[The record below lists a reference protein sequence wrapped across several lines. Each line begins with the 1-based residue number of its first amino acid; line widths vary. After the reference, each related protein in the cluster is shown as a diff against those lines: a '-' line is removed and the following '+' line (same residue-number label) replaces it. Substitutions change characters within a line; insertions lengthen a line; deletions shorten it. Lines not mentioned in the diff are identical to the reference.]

1 MSRFSEQ
8 CKELIRENGTN
19 VYRMSKE
26 FSLEVTALQRMVTGK
41 RLPNIDFVKKFC
53 ECLRIPETEKS
64 TLLELYKI
72 EQVGEN
78 TYYSRKCIKQLFSR
92 LYGLEHEEEPF
103 RENHED
109 PAPSFS
115 IHTHMSLGVETAL
128 LAILEH
134 CFCSEKE
141 EQIYTNF
148 PAGDSSLFHY
158 LNILRMRHG
167 NNVSISHL
175 INFRIDSFHSLSNL
189 NALLQILP
197 FTMSSNIRYT
207 PYFVYSRAGHTDFQ
221 SQLFPYYLITDD
233 SVLLCS
239 GDFSKHIVLKDHE
252 AVTAYIN
259 AFDHAL
265 KQAHLLIR
273 SSSDPIDAWQ
283 HYQEIVASK
292 DMEVFGIEP
301 QICYTGLM
309 DRETFM
315 CFQAEM
321 VPGLSP
327 IFSEFTQKL
336 WDQNKVFYFTQDG
349 MDLFCETG
357 QFTGQVTALLPPVQR
372 ENVIA
377 MLEHYLSSEQGQHGY
392 LLKNRIRF
400 PLHINFEINGNHH
413 LNIIQ
418 ITPDGQ
424 FNMLT
429 ICESSVCEAFRDF
442 ALSLQEDEDVC
453 SVAETRQFIQEKI
466 DMLKKAGK

>member
-1 MSRFSEQ
+1 MP
-8 CKELIRENGTN
+8 G
-19 VYRMSKE
+19 
-26 FSLEVTALQRMVTGK
+26 
-41 RLPNIDFVKKFC
+41 
-53 ECLRIPETEKS
+53 S
-64 TLLELYKI
+64 T
-72 EQVGEN
+72 
-78 TYYSRKCIKQLFSR
+78 
-92 LYGLEHEEEPF
+92 
-103 RENHED
+103 
-109 PAPSFS
+109 
-115 IHTHMSLGVETAL
+115 
-128 LAILEH
+128 
-134 CFCSEKE
+134 
-141 EQIYTNF
+141 
-148 PAGDSSLFHY
+148 
-158 LNILRMRHG
+158 
-167 NNVSISHL
+167 
-175 INFRIDSFHSLSNL
+175 
-189 NALLQILP
+189 
-197 FTMSSNIRYT
+197 
-207 PYFVYSRAGHTDFQ
+207 
-221 SQLFPYYLITDD
+221 
-233 SVLLCS
+233 
-239 GDFSKHIVLKDHE
+239 
-252 AVTAYIN
+252 
-259 AFDHAL
+259 
-265 KQAHLLIR
+265 
-273 SSSDPIDAWQ
+273 
-283 HYQEIVASK
+283 YQEIVATK

-309 DRETFM
+309 DRKTFM
-315 CFQAEM
+315 HFQAEM

-336 WDQNKVFYFTQDG
+336 WDQNKTFYFTQDG
-349 MDLFCETG
+349 MDLLCATG